1 MDIPDFN
8 LLVFIKDTYPISAIA
23 IVLVGFGYS
32 LGSIA
37 ARCHIKTL
45 KGIISDTLHTILER
59 LH

>member
-8 LLVFIKDTYPISAIA
+8 FLVFIKDTYPISAIA
-23 IVLVGFGYS
+23 IVLVGFGYT
-32 LGSIA
+32 LGSIG

-45 KGIISDTLHTILER
+45 KGIIKDTLHTILER

>member
-45 KGIISDTLHTILER
+45 KGIISDTV
-59 LH
+59 